1 MIHIGTQEIRTKR
14 LTLRRFTANDADTM
28 FNNWASDPEVT
39 KFLRW
44 PTHKSVETSRHILE
58 SWIKSYEQNDFYL
71 WAIVPDEVGEPIG
84 SIAVVEQ
91 DDRIEMVHI
100 GYCIGTKWWHKGYTS
115 EAMAALIEFFFEKVG
130 VNRIESQHDPNN
142 PNSGK
147 VMAKCD
153 MKYEGTHRKADF
165 NNQGIVDASIYAI
178 LRDEW
183 KKL

>member
-1 MIHIGTQEIRTKR
+1 MIHIGTQEIKTNR
-14 LTLRRFTANDADTM
+14 LLLRRFTENDANDM

-44 PTHKSVETSRHILE
+44 PTHKSVETSRHVLE
-58 SWIKSYEQNDFYL
+58 SWIKSYEQSDFYL

-115 EAMAALIEFFFEKVG
+115 EAMAALIEFSLKRWG
-130 VNRIESQHDPNN
+130 QT
-142 PNSGK
+142 
-147 VMAKCD
+147 A
-153 MKYEGTHRKADF
+153 
-165 NNQGIVDASIYAI
+165 
-178 LRDEW
+178 
-183 KKL
+183 

>member
-1 MIHIGTQEIRTKR
+1 
-14 LTLRRFTANDADTM
+14 
-28 FNNWASDPEVT
+28 
-39 KFLRW
+39 
-44 PTHKSVETSRHILE
+44 
-58 SWIKSYEQNDFYL
+58 
-71 WAIVPDEVGEPIG
+71 
-84 SIAVVEQ
+84 
-91 DDRIEMVHI
+91 MVHI

>member
-14 LTLRRFTANDADTM
+14 LTLRRFTENDADTM

-115 EAMAALIEFFFEKVG
+115 EAMAALIEFSLKRWG
-130 VNRIESQHDPNN
+130 QT
-142 PNSGK
+142 
-147 VMAKCD
+147 A
-153 MKYEGTHRKADF
+153 
-165 NNQGIVDASIYAI
+165 
-178 LRDEW
+178 
-183 KKL
+183 